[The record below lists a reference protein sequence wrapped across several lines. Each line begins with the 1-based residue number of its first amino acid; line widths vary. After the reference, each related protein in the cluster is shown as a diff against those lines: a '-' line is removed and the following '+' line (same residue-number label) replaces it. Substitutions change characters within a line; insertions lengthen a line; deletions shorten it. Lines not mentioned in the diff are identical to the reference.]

1 MTPAPSL
8 CRRCHNPL
16 PDADLSA
23 NAEGLCPVC
32 AGAPASEAE
41 TVAPASA
48 PLALLSATAAPEV
61 PGYEILGELGR
72 GGMGVV
78 YHARH
83 LKLDRP
89 AAIKV
94 LPQDSQRDPTFAE
107 RFSREARALARLS
120 HPHIVTIHDFGQAG
134 GLSYFVMEYV
144 AGDNLR
150 RRLKE
155 GPLPAATAVAI
166 AVQVCDALQYA
177 HDEGIVHRDV
187 KPENILLDKRGRVK
201 IADFGI
207 AKLLTATTAGYTLTG
222 PWQVVGTLNYMAP
235 EQLDNPLG
243 LDRRAD
249 IYALGVVLYEMLTG
263 QLPRGRFPSPSATP
277 GVETGLDAV
286 VLRALEL
293 EPQRR
298 YQQAGELQAALAPFL
313 AATSTSVAPGSE
325 GLPNVRLCSATPL
338 ATYIAPRPGAQG
350 PPGFVQA
357 TQAGKEHSTAGKTS
371 LLGGAEKV
379 LEAESAHIRHQ
390 LRSPAGWLLVAG
402 IVYGVGL
409 VPWIVGAVALITVEH
424 KEGRGMRGGDILMLI
439 SVIVGFGIGCGIG
452 AFMIGAG
459 RRMEQLASYEF
470 SRFGCIAAMLPL
482 SFGWFLSLPIG
493 IWVFRALLQPGVL
506 EAFERQRGRSRSQE
520 NPVHVLV
527 RRRAWW
533 LFGVGIVYSLFPAYL
548 SVALLLELA
557 SYNLD
562 WGAFFVLMLSALVT
576 IMGGTIAFASW
587 KMKNLED
594 YQFARICCVLAMLPL
609 SPGWLLSCPVGIEAY
624 RTLSRPE
631 VREAFAARQR

>member
-1 MTPAPSL
+1 LS
-8 CRRCHNPL
+8 
-16 PDADLSA
+16 DADLSA
-23 NAEGLCPVC
+23 NAEGLCPSC

-120 HPHIVTIHDFGQAG
+120 HPHIVTVHDFGQAG

-150 RRLKE
+150 RRLKT

-263 QLPRGRFPSPSATP
+263 QLPRGRFPPPSEMP
-277 GVETGLDAV
+277 GVDGGLDAV
-286 VLRALEL
+286 VLRALEQ

-298 YQQAGELQAALAPFL
+298 YQQAAELQAALAPFL
-313 AATSTSVAPGSE
+313 AATSTSFAAGSE
-325 GLPNVRLCSATPL
+325 GVPNVRPSSATHL
-338 ATYIAPRPGAQG
+338 ATDIAPRPGAQG
-350 PPGFVQA
+350 LPGFAQA
-357 TQAGKEHSTAGKTS
+357 AQTGNEDSAAAKTS
-371 LLGGAEKV
+371 LLAGEE
-379 LEAESAHIRHQ
+379 EALDADSANIQ
-390 LRSPAGWLLVAG
+390 QKLRSPAGWLLAAG
-402 IVYGVGL
+402 IVYIVGL
-409 VPWIVGAVALITVEH
+409 LPLVLVAALLFVTQLE
-424 KEGRGMRGGDILMLI
+424 EGPRHAMDDKYRLQSIMQGRILSSLLLM
-439 SVIVGFGIGCGIG
+439 VVAGIASGIG
-452 AFMIGAG
+452 ALMIGAA
-459 RRMEQLASYEF
+459 RRMERLRSYEF
-470 SRFGCIAAMLPL
+470 VRCGCIAAILPL
-482 SFGWFLSLPIG
+482 SFGWFFSVPVA
-493 IWVFRALLQPGVL
+493 IWAFRSLLQPGIL
-506 EAFERQRGRSRSQE
+506 EAFDRQRARAPSMENLLHPVVRSR
-520 NPVHVLV
+520 
-527 RRRAWW
+527 AWL
-533 LFGVGIVYSLFPAYL
+533 LFAAGIAYGLLPGYL
-548 SVALLLELA
+548 SIFLVEHR
-557 SYNLD
+557 NWRD
-562 WGAFFVLMLSALVT
+562 PDFVLLVT
-576 IMGGTIAFASW
+576 IVLGPIFGGLIAIGAW
-587 KMKNLED
+587 KVKNLED
-594 YQFARICCVLAMLPL
+594 YKFARMCCVMAMLPL
-609 SPGWLLSCPVGIEAY
+609 SPGWLLSCPVGIEAF

-631 VREAFAARQR
+631 VREAFAAKQR